1 MAEAGRAASN
11 PALVDSGAG
20 LGDSGAGLVGSGPAL
35 GDSGPGL
42 VGSGSA
48 AESRVEQAGPGVPA
62 APVMARSAAV
72 SAFCVF
78 LVLGVL
84 TASLGASLPYLRERF
99 GAEHEVGRVVSAYNL
114 GALAATVCIGLLGRR
129 LNVRAA
135 PPVLLAVFAAGAA
148 GMAASPGWTAYLGC
162 AAVTGIGYGGLAL
175 TLNTAFARGF
185 AGNSVV
191 MVNRLNAVFGIG
203 AMLGPL
209 AAGAVG
215 HTDIRL
221 LALAAAVCALPCF
234 LVGRAGAVLAAPKGE
249 PGAGAGGGGRRIGL
263 QLLPFLLV
271 GLVYAGM
278 ETSIGT
284 WQSTQLVRDGWSTQ
298 AATTAASGFW
308 AGMAVGRLVLPQL
321 TKRLPG
327 RTTLPGYL
335 AAGLGALA
343 LAAVPHL
350 AVVAYPLAGLALA
363 PVLPTLIAWVSGV
376 AEVPQQATSVLTLCC
391 MLGNAVVPAVVG
403 ALSGSDGA
411 TVIPLV
417 LAGTCLLCLGLA
429 VWLRAVRR

>member
-1 MAEAGRAASN
+1 MAETGRAASD
-11 PALVDSGAG
+11 PA
-20 LGDSGAGLVGSGPAL
+20 LVGSG
-35 GDSGPGL
+35 
-42 VGSGSA
+42 A
-48 AESRVEQAGPGVPA
+48 AMAGEAQVERAGPPVPA
-62 APVMARSAAV
+62 GPVMARAAAV

-234 LVGRAGAVLAAPKGE
+234 LVGRAGAVLAAPKAE
-249 PGAGAGGGGRRIGL
+249 PEAGAGAGTGAGRRRGRIGL
-263 QLLPFLLV
+263 ELLPFLLV

-403 ALSGSDGA
+403 ALSGSGGA
-411 TVIPLV
+411 AVIPLV
-417 LAGTCLLCLGLA
+417 LAGACLLCLGLA
-429 VWLRAVRR
+429 MWLRAARR

>member
-1 MAEAGRAASN
+1 
-11 PALVDSGAG
+11 
-20 LGDSGAGLVGSGPAL
+20 
-35 GDSGPGL
+35 
-42 VGSGSA
+42 
-48 AESRVEQAGPGVPA
+48 
-62 APVMARSAAV
+62 MARSAAV
-72 SAFCVF
+72 SAFGVF

-84 TASLGASLPYLRERF
+84 TASLGASLPFLRERF
-99 GAEHEVGRVVSAYNL
+99 GAAHEVGRVVSAYNL
-114 GALAATVCIGLLGRR
+114 GALAATVGIGLLGRR

-135 PPVLLAVFAAGAA
+135 PPVLLGVFAAGAA
-148 GMAASPGWTAYLGC
+148 GMAVSPGWAGYLGC

-234 LVGRAGAVLAAPKGE
+234 LVGRAGAVLAVPEAE
-249 PGAGAGGGGRRIGL
+249 PSPEDAGQGGQRVRVGL
-263 QLLPFLLV
+263 ELLPFLLV

-284 WQSTQLVRDGWSTQ
+284 WQSTQLVRDGWTTQ

-308 AGMAVGRLVLPQL
+308 AGMAIGRLVVPQL
-321 TKRLPG
+321 TRRLPG

-335 AAGLGALA
+335 AAALA
-343 LAAVPHL
+343 ALLLAAVPHL
-350 AVVAYPLAGLALA
+350 AVVAYPLAGLAMA

-403 ALSGSDGA
+403 ALGGSGGA
-411 TVIPLV
+411 VVIPLV
-417 LAGTCLLCLGLA
+417 LAGACLLCLGLA
-429 VWLRAVRR
+429 GWLRVARR

>member
-1 MAEAGRAASN
+1 MAEAGRAAPDPVLADSVPERE
-11 PALVDSGAG
+11 PAAPAPERAGA
-20 LGDSGAGLVGSGPAL
+20 A
-35 GDSGPGL
+35 
-42 VGSGSA
+42 
-48 AESRVEQAGPGVPA
+48 A

-72 SAFCVF
+72 SAFGVF

-84 TASLGASLPYLRERF
+84 TASLGASLPFLRERF

-234 LVGRAGAVLAAPKGE
+234 LVGRAGAVLATAPERAAPERSGSGPRE
-249 PGAGAGGGGRRIGL
+249 GRREGRRAGAGL
-263 QLLPFLLV
+263 ELLPFLLV

-308 AGMAVGRLVLPQL
+308 AGMAIGRLVVPQL
-321 TKRLPG
+321 TRRIPG
-327 RTTLPGYL
+327 RTTLPAYL

-343 LAAVPHL
+343 LAAVPHF

-376 AEVPQQATSVLTLCC
+376 AEVPQRATSVLTLCC

-403 ALSGSDGA
+403 ALSGSGGA
-411 TVIPLV
+411 VVIPVV
-417 LAGTCLLCLGLA
+417 LAGACLLCLGLA
-429 VWLRAVRR
+429 VWLRAARR

>member
-1 MAEAGRAASN
+1 MTELRRAEST
-11 PALVDSGAG
+11 PALVDTAP
-20 LGDSGAGLVGSGPAL
+20 GPA
-35 GDSGPGL
+35 
-42 VGSGSA
+42 
-48 AESRVEQAGPGVPA
+48 AGEEPA
-62 APVMARSAAV
+62 ATPVMAGSAAV

-84 TASLGASLPYLRERF
+84 TASLGASLPFLRERF

-148 GMAASPGWTAYLGC
+148 GMAASPGWTAYLCC

-234 LVGRAGAVLAAPKGE
+234 LVGRAGAVLAAP
-249 PGAGAGGGGRRIGL
+249 GAATGADGDAGGTTGGDAGGNVDGSGGQRAWIGL
-263 QLLPFLLV
+263 ELLPFLLV

-308 AGMAVGRLVLPQL
+308 AGMAVGRLVVPQL
-321 TKRLPG
+321 TRRLPG
-327 RTTLPGYL
+327 RTTLPAYL

-376 AEVPQQATSVLTLCC
+376 AAVPQQATSVLTLCC

-403 ALSGSDGA
+403 ALGGSGGA
-411 TVIPLV
+411 VVIPLV
-417 LAGTCLLCLGLA
+417 LAGACLLCLGLA
-429 VWLRAVRR
+429 LWLRAARR

>member
-1 MAEAGRAASN
+1 
-11 PALVDSGAG
+11 
-20 LGDSGAGLVGSGPAL
+20 
-35 GDSGPGL
+35 
-42 VGSGSA
+42 
-48 AESRVEQAGPGVPA
+48 
-62 APVMARSAAV
+62 MARSAAV

-84 TASLGASLPYLRERF
+84 TASLGASLPFLRERF

-185 AGNSVV
+185 AGKSVV

-234 LVGRAGAVLAAPKGE
+234 LVGRAGAVLATPEA
-249 PGAGAGGGGRRIGL
+249 ASGGQPSQGGQASQGGQRARIGL
-263 QLLPFLLV
+263 ELLPFLLV

-308 AGMAVGRLVLPQL
+308 AGMAIGRLVLPQL
-321 TKRLPG
+321 TRRLSG

-335 AAGLGALA
+335 AAGVGALA

-363 PVLPTLIAWVSGV
+363 PVLPTLIAWVCGV

-403 ALSGSDGA
+403 ALSGSGGA
-411 TVIPLV
+411 AVIPLV
-417 LAGTCLLCLGLA
+417 LAGACLLCLGLA
-429 VWLRAVRR
+429 GWLRSARQ

>member
-1 MAEAGRAASN
+1 MAGGPVTGAAAAGEDAA
-11 PALVDSGAG
+11 AQGAPG
-20 LGDSGAGLVGSGPAL
+20 QGA
-35 GDSGPGL
+35 
-42 VGSGSA
+42 
-48 AESRVEQAGPGVPA
+48 PGVAGSTPVA
-62 APVMARSAAV
+62 PEAPVMARSAAV

-84 TASLGASLPYLRERF
+84 TASLGASLPFLRERF
-99 GAEHEVGRVVSAYNL
+99 GAQHEVGRVVSAYNL

-148 GMAASPGWTAYLGC
+148 GMAVSPGWAAYLGC

-221 LALAAAVCALPCF
+221 LALAAAVCTLPCF
-234 LVGRAGAVLAAPKGE
+234 LVGRAGAVLATT
-249 PGAGAGGGGRRIGL
+249 PGAAEVGRGQAGRRGRTGL
-263 QLLPFLLV
+263 TLLPFLLV

-278 ETSIGT
+278 ETSIGA

-321 TKRLPG
+321 ARRLPG
-327 RTTLPGYL
+327 RTTVPGYL
-335 AAGLGALA
+335 AAALA
-343 LAAVPHL
+343 ALLLAAVPHL
-350 AVVAYPLAGLALA
+350 AVVAYPLAGLAMA

-391 MLGNAVVPAVVG
+391 MLGNAVVPALVE
-403 ALSGSDGA
+403 ALSGSGGA

-417 LAGTCLLCLGLA
+417 LAGACLLCLGLS
-429 VWLRAVRR
+429 VWLRAARR

>member
-1 MAEAGRAASN
+1 M
-11 PALVDSGAG
+11 V
-20 LGDSGAGLVGSGPAL
+20 
-35 GDSGPGL
+35 
-42 VGSGSA
+42 
-48 AESRVEQAGPGVPA
+48 
-62 APVMARSAAV
+62 RSAAV
-72 SAFCVF
+72 SAFGVF

-84 TASLGASLPYLRERF
+84 TASLGASLPFLRERF

-114 GALAATVCIGLLGRR
+114 GALAATVGIGLLGRR

-234 LVGRAGAVLAAPKGE
+234 LVGRAGAVLAAAPAKAD
-249 PGAGAGGGGRRIGL
+249 AGPRDGRRARIGL
-263 QLLPFLLV
+263 ELLPFLLV

-298 AATTAASGFW
+298 AATTAAAGFW
-308 AGMAVGRLVLPQL
+308 AGMAVGRLVVPQL
-321 TKRLPG
+321 TRRIPG
-327 RTTLPGYL
+327 RTTLPAYL

-403 ALSGSDGA
+403 ALGGSGGA

-417 LAGTCLLCLGLA
+417 LAGACLLCLGLA
-429 VWLRAVRR
+429 VWLRAARR

>member
-1 MAEAGRAASN
+1 
-11 PALVDSGAG
+11 
-20 LGDSGAGLVGSGPAL
+20 
-35 GDSGPGL
+35 
-42 VGSGSA
+42 
-48 AESRVEQAGPGVPA
+48 
-62 APVMARSAAV
+62 MARSAAV

-84 TASLGASLPYLRERF
+84 TASLGASLPFLRERF
-99 GAEHEVGRVVSAYNL
+99 GAQHEVGRVVSAYNL

-148 GMAASPGWTAYLGC
+148 GMAVSPGWAAYLGC

-221 LALAAAVCALPCF
+221 LALAAAVCTLPCF
-234 LVGRAGAVLAAPKGE
+234 LVGRAGAVLATT
-249 PGAGAGGGGRRIGL
+249 PGAAEVGRGQAGRRGRTGL
-263 QLLPFLLV
+263 TLLPFLLV

-278 ETSIGT
+278 ETSIGA

-321 TKRLPG
+321 ARRLPG
-327 RTTLPGYL
+327 RTTVPGYL
-335 AAGLGALA
+335 AAALA
-343 LAAVPHL
+343 ALLLAAVPHL
-350 AVVAYPLAGLALA
+350 AVVAYPLAGLAMA

-391 MLGNAVVPAVVG
+391 MLGNAVVPALVE
-403 ALSGSDGA
+403 ALSGSGGA

-417 LAGTCLLCLGLA
+417 LAGACLLCLGLS
-429 VWLRAVRR
+429 VWLRAARR

>member
-1 MAEAGRAASN
+1 MTKPPGDAREA
-11 PALVDSGAG
+11 
-20 LGDSGAGLVGSGPAL
+20 
-35 GDSGPGL
+35 
-42 VGSGSA
+42 A
-48 AESRVEQAGPGVPA
+48 AEPK

-72 SAFCVF
+72 SAFGVF

-84 TASLGASLPYLRERF
+84 TASLTASLGASLPFLRERF

-148 GMAASPGWTAYLGC
+148 GMAASPGWGAYLGC

-215 HTDIRL
+215 HADIRL

-234 LVGRAGAVLAAPKGE
+234 LVGRAGAVLAVPEAESGPR
-249 PGAGAGGGGRRIGL
+249 GGRRVRVGL
-263 QLLPFLLV
+263 GLLPFLLV

-308 AGMAVGRLVLPQL
+308 AGMAIGRLVVPQL
-321 TKRLPG
+321 TRRLPG

-335 AAGLGALA
+335 AAALA
-343 LAAVPHL
+343 ALLLAAVPHL
-350 AVVAYPLAGLALA
+350 AVVAYPLAGLAMA

-376 AEVPQQATSVLTLCC
+376 ADVPQQATSVLTLCC
-391 MLGNAVVPAVVG
+391 MLGNAVVPSVVG
-403 ALSGSDGA
+403 RS
-411 TVIPLV
+411 
-417 LAGTCLLCLGLA
+417 AG
-429 VWLRAVRR
+429 RAGRW

>member
-1 MAEAGRAASN
+1 MAEARRAA
-11 PALVDSGAG
+11 PD
-20 LGDSGAGLVGSGPAL
+20 
-35 GDSGPGL
+35 
-42 VGSGSA
+42 
-48 AESRVEQAGPGVPA
+48 

-84 TASLGASLPYLRERF
+84 TASLGASLPFLRERF
-99 GAEHEVGRVVSAYNL
+99 GAEHEVGRVVSVYNL

-135 PPVLLAVFAAGAA
+135 PPVLLAVFALGAG
-148 GMAASPGWTAYLGC
+148 GMAVSPGWPAYLGC

-175 TLNTAFARGF
+175 ILNTAFARGF
-185 AGNSVV
+185 AGNSVM

-234 LVGRAGAVLAAPKGE
+234 LVGRAGAVLAVPATEPTERGE
-249 PGAGAGGGGRRIGL
+249 RSGPGAKDGRRAWIGL
-263 QLLPFLLV
+263 ELLPFLLV
-271 GLVYAGM
+271 GLVYAGL
-278 ETSIGT
+278 ETSIGA
-284 WQSTQLVRDGWSTQ
+284 WQSTQLVRDGWTTQ

-308 AGMAVGRLVLPQL
+308 AGMAVGRLVIPQL
-321 TKRLPG
+321 TRRLPG
-327 RTTLPGYL
+327 RTTLPAYL
-335 AAGLGALA
+335 AAGLGALT
-343 LAAVPHL
+343 LAAVPHF

-403 ALSGSDGA
+403 ALSGSGGA
-411 TVIPLV
+411 VVIPLV
-417 LAGTCLLCLGLA
+417 LAGACLLCLGLA
-429 VWLRAVRR
+429 LWLRAVPGGRPGVRDQLGVPARLVPPGQGGSG

>member
-1 MAEAGRAASN
+1 
-11 PALVDSGAG
+11 
-20 LGDSGAGLVGSGPAL
+20 
-35 GDSGPGL
+35 
-42 VGSGSA
+42 
-48 AESRVEQAGPGVPA
+48 
-62 APVMARSAAV
+62 MARSAAV
-72 SAFCVF
+72 SAFGVF

-84 TASLGASLPYLRERF
+84 TASLGASLPFLRERF

-114 GALAATVCIGLLGRR
+114 GALAATLGIGLLGRR

-148 GMAASPGWTAYLGC
+148 GMAASPGWSAYLGC
-162 AAVTGIGYGGLAL
+162 AAVTGVGYGGLAL

-209 AAGAVG
+209 AAGALG
-215 HTDIRL
+215 RTDIRL

-234 LVGRAGAVLAAPKGE
+234 LVGRAGAVLAAAPRTE
-249 PGAGAGGGGRRIGL
+249 PADRAGADGRRLGIVVAF
-263 QLLPFLLV
+263 LPFLLV
-271 GLVYAGM
+271 GLVYAGL

-284 WQSTQLVRDGWSTQ
+284 WQSTQLERDGWSTQ

-308 AGMAVGRLVLPQL
+308 AGLAVGRLVIPQL
-321 TKRLPG
+321 TRRVPG
-327 RTTLPGYL
+327 RTALPAYL
-335 AAGLGALA
+335 AAALGALA

-350 AVVAYPLAGLALA
+350 AVAAYPLAGLALA

-403 ALSGSDGA
+403 AIGGSGGPV
-411 TVIPLV
+411 VIPLV
-417 LAGTCLLCLGLA
+417 LAGACLLCLGLA
-429 VWLRAVRR
+429 GWLRAVRP

>member
-1 MAEAGRAASN
+1 MVADAGRTASD
-11 PALVDSGAG
+11 PALVD
-20 LGDSGAGLVGSGPAL
+20 
-35 GDSGPGL
+35 
-42 VGSGSA
+42 
-48 AESRVEQAGPGVPA
+48 AGPVAAGAAAAGPVAAGPEPE

-72 SAFCVF
+72 SAFGVF

-84 TASLGASLPYLRERF
+84 TASLGASLPFLRERF

-148 GMAASPGWTAYLGC
+148 GMAVSPGWAAYLGC

-234 LVGRAGAVLAAPKGE
+234 LVGRAGAVLAAPRAESGPQGGQRVRVG
-249 PGAGAGGGGRRIGL
+249 PG
-263 QLLPFLLV
+263 LLPFLLV

-284 WQSTQLVRDGWSTQ
+284 WQSTQLVRGGWSTQ

-308 AGMAVGRLVLPQL
+308 AGMAVGRLVVPQL
-321 TKRLPG
+321 TRRLPG

-335 AAGLGALA
+335 AAALA
-343 LAAVPHL
+343 ALLLAAVPHL
-350 AVVAYPLAGLALA
+350 AVVAYPLAGLAMA

-403 ALSGSDGA
+403 ALGGSGGPV
-411 TVIPLV
+411 VIPLV
-417 LAGTCLLCLGLA
+417 LAGACLLCLGLA
-429 VWLRAVRR
+429 GWLRAARR

>member
-1 MAEAGRAASN
+1 
-11 PALVDSGAG
+11 
-20 LGDSGAGLVGSGPAL
+20 
-35 GDSGPGL
+35 
-42 VGSGSA
+42 
-48 AESRVEQAGPGVPA
+48 
-62 APVMARSAAV
+62 MARSAAV
-72 SAFCVF
+72 SAFGVF

-84 TASLGASLPYLRERF
+84 TASLGASLPFLRERF
-99 GAEHEVGRVVSAYNL
+99 GAAHEVGRVVSAYNL
-114 GALAATVCIGLLGRR
+114 GALAATVGIGLLGRR

-135 PPVLLAVFAAGAA
+135 PPVLLGVFAVGAA
-148 GMAASPGWTAYLGC
+148 GMAVSPGWTGYLGC

-234 LVGRAGAVLAAPKGE
+234 LVGRAGAVLAVPEAE
-249 PGAGAGGGGRRIGL
+249 PSPLDAGQGGQRVRVGL
-263 QLLPFLLV
+263 ELLPFLLV

-284 WQSTQLVRDGWSTQ
+284 WQSTQLVRDGWTTQ

-308 AGMAVGRLVLPQL
+308 AGMAIGRLVVPQL
-321 TKRLPG
+321 TRRLPG

-335 AAGLGALA
+335 AAALA
-343 LAAVPHL
+343 ALLLAAVPHL
-350 AVVAYPLAGLALA
+350 AVVAYPLAGLAMA

-403 ALSGSDGA
+403 ALGGSGGA
-411 TVIPLV
+411 VVIPLV
-417 LAGTCLLCLGLA
+417 LAGACLLCLGLA
-429 VWLRAVRR
+429 GWLRVARR

>member
-1 MAEAGRAASN
+1 MAEAGT
-11 PALVDSGAG
+11 
-20 LGDSGAGLVGSGPAL
+20 
-35 GDSGPGL
+35 
-42 VGSGSA
+42 
-48 AESRVEQAGPGVPA
+48 AEPA
-62 APVMARSAAV
+62 APVASGAPDAPVMGRAAAV
-72 SAFCVF
+72 SAFGVF

-84 TASLGASLPYLRERF
+84 TASLGASLPFLRERF

-114 GALAATVCIGLLGRR
+114 GALAATIGIGLLGRR

-135 PPVLLAVFAAGAA
+135 PPVLLGVFAAGAA
-148 GMAASPGWTAYLGC
+148 GMAASPGWAAYLGC
-162 AAVTGIGYGGLAL
+162 AAVTGVGYGGLAL

-215 HTDIRL
+215 HADVRL

-234 LVGRAGAVLAAPKGE
+234 LVGRAGVVLAAPAGE
-249 PGAGAGGGGRRIGL
+249 SGASGVSGARSRSGRPEDGRGEGDGREGGQRARIGL
-263 QLLPFLLV
+263 ELLPFLLV

-278 ETSIGT
+278 ETAIGT

-308 AGMAVGRLVLPQL
+308 AGMALGRLVVPQL

-327 RTTLPGYL
+327 RSTLPGYL

-376 AEVPQQATSVLTLCC
+376 AAVPQRATSVLTLCC

-403 ALSGSDGA
+403 ALSGSGGA
-411 TVIPLV
+411 VVIPLV
-417 LAGTCLLCLGLA
+417 LAGACLLCLGLA
-429 VWLRAVRR
+429 MWLRAAGGDGPAVTGRR

>member
-1 MAEAGRAASN
+1 MADVSADVPAGA
-11 PALVDSGAG
+11 PAGVASGAA
-20 LGDSGAGLVGSGPAL
+20 DT
-35 GDSGPGL
+35 
-42 VGSGSA
+42 
-48 AESRVEQAGPGVPA
+48 
-62 APVMARSAAV
+62 PVMAGSAAV
-72 SAFCVF
+72 SAFGVF

-84 TASLGASLPYLRERF
+84 TASLGASLPFLRERF

-114 GALAATVCIGLLGRR
+114 GALAATVGIGLLGRR

-148 GMAASPGWTAYLGC
+148 GMAASPGWVGYLGC
-162 AAVTGIGYGGLAL
+162 AAVAGVGYGGLAL

-209 AAGAVG
+209 AAGALG
-215 HTDIRL
+215 RTDIRL
-221 LALAAAVCALPCF
+221 LALAAAVCSLPCF
-234 LVGRAGAVLAAPKGE
+234 LVGRAGAVLATTPRTEAEDRGE
-249 PGAGAGGGGRRIGL
+249 AGGRRGGVVVAF
-263 QLLPFLLV
+263 LPFLLV
-271 GLVYAGM
+271 GLVYAGL
-278 ETSIGT
+278 ETSIGA
-284 WQSTQLVRDGWSTQ
+284 WQSTQLVREGWSTQ

-308 AGMAVGRLVLPQL
+308 AGLAVGRLVIPQL
-321 TKRLPG
+321 TRRVPG
-327 RTTLPGYL
+327 RTALPAYL
-335 AAGLGALA
+335 AAAFGALA

-350 AVVAYPLAGLALA
+350 AVAAYPLAGLALA

-403 ALSGSDGA
+403 ALGGSGGPV
-411 TVIPLV
+411 VIPVV
-417 LAGTCLLCLGLA
+417 LAGACLLCLGLA
-429 VWLRAVRR
+429 GWLRAVRR

>member
-1 MAEAGRAASN
+1 MAEAVPVAA
-11 PALVDSGAG
+11 GAE
-20 LGDSGAGLVGSGPAL
+20 
-35 GDSGPGL
+35 
-42 VGSGSA
+42 A
-48 AESRVEQAGPGVPA
+48 AAGPT

-72 SAFCVF
+72 SAFGVF

-84 TASLGASLPYLRERF
+84 TASLGASLPFLRERF

-148 GMAASPGWTAYLGC
+148 GMAASPGWAAYLGC

-215 HTDIRL
+215 HADIRL

-234 LVGRAGAVLAAPKGE
+234 LVGRAGAVLDVPEAGSGPQGG
-249 PGAGAGGGGRRIGL
+249 PGVRVGL
-263 QLLPFLLV
+263 GLLPFLLV

-284 WQSTQLVRDGWSTQ
+284 WQSTQLVRDGWSTE
-298 AATTAASGFW
+298 AATAAASGFW
-308 AGMAVGRLVLPQL
+308 AGMALGRLVVPQL
-321 TKRLPG
+321 TRRLPG
-327 RTTLPGYL
+327 RTTLPAYL
-335 AAGLGALA
+335 AAALA
-343 LAAVPHL
+343 ALLLAAVPHL
-350 AVVAYPLAGLALA
+350 AVVAYPLAGLAMA

-403 ALSGSDGA
+403 ALGGSGGA
-411 TVIPLV
+411 VVIPLV
-417 LAGTCLLCLGLA
+417 LAAACLLCLGLA